1 MSDGTDWMK
10 PGSAGGRTPVELDT
24 DRPHP
29 ARVYDYLLG
38 GKSNFEADR
47 RAAETSL
54 AANPTGRTGPLENR
68 AFMLRA
74 VRYLVAEAGIRQFLD
89 VGTGIPTSP
98 NVHQVAQG
106 IAPASRIVYA
116 DNDPIVLSHARA
128 LMSSSPEG
136 ETAYIE
142 GDLRSP
148 KTILDA
154 PELRAVLD
162 LTEPVGLL
170 LVAVMHLLS
179 DVEEAYEVCRNFV
192 AAMPPGSHLV
202 LTHLTGDLFPEQM
215 ANVSA
220 NYARRGMTLV
230 PRGRAEVTRFFAGME
245 LIDPGVEIV
254 HHWRPDMRRPGD
266 IGADGPVSDAEVS
279 IYGGVARI

>member
-1 MSDGTDWMK
+1 VSDDTDWMK

-47 RAAETSL
+47 RAAEASL

-106 IAPASRIVYA
+106 IAPESRIVYA

-154 PELRAVLD
+154 PELRAILD
-162 LTEPVGLL
+162 LNRPVGLL

-179 DVEEAYEVCRNFV
+179 DVEEAYEVCRGFV

-215 ANVSA
+215 ASVSA

-230 PRGRAEVTRFFAGME
+230 PRGRAEVTRFFDGME
-245 LIDPGVEIV
+245 LVDPGLEIV

-266 IGADGPVSDAEVS
+266 IGAAGPLSDAEVS

>member
-1 MSDGTDWMK
+1 MK

-47 RAAETSL
+47 RAAEASL

-162 LTEPVGLL
+162 LSRPVGLL

-179 DVEEAYEVCRNFV
+179 DVEEAYDVCRGFV

-215 ANVSA
+215 ASVSA

-230 PRGRAEVTRFFAGME
+230 PRGRAEVTRFFDGME
-245 LIDPGVEIV
+245 LVDPGLEVV

-266 IGADGPVSDAEVS
+266 IGAAGPLSDAEVS

>member
-1 MSDGTDWMK
+1 
-10 PGSAGGRTPVELDT
+10 
-24 DRPHP
+24 
-29 ARVYDYLLG
+29 
-38 GKSNFEADR
+38 
-47 RAAETSL
+47 
-54 AANPTGRTGPLENR
+54 
-68 AFMLRA
+68 MLRA

-106 IAPASRIVYA
+106 IAPESRIVYA

-162 LTEPVGLL
+162 LNRPVGLL

-179 DVEEAYEVCRNFV
+179 DVEEAYEVCRGFV

-215 ANVSA
+215 ASVSA

-230 PRGRAEVTRFFAGME
+230 PRGRAEVTRFSDGLE
-245 LIDPGVEIV
+245 LVDPGLEIV

-266 IGADGPVSDAEVS
+266 IGAAGPVSDAEVS